1 MAEKKELDLSMF
13 PSETR
18 VVWRSEIHLSTYNP
32 RIISKDGK
40 KQLKRSLKN
49 FGVIGGI
56 VINEGTGNTVVSGHQ
71 KIALL
76 DEKYGYSED
85 NPTENDY
92 QLKAEFINVD
102 EKTEKEMN
110 IMFNNPN
117 VGGSWDM
124 QALAELVPDID
135 YKRAGLEEADLS
147 LIGLDFLYQT
157 EGENQI
163 ASALDDLMAPVEQKK
178 AAEREARK
186 AQRQAGKAARAAADE
201 EAGDSAG
208 EPDPVDEGD
217 DEDPE
222 AVRAAKVAHMKD
234 VKKQVKEAAQA
245 KAENMDAYV
254 MISFDTRKRLAAF
267 LDRFGFPQDIR
278 FIKGE
283 EFDDMIER
291 ID

>member
-1 MAEKKELDLSMF
+1 MAEKRELDLTMF

-32 RIISKDGK
+32 RTISKDGK

-56 VINEGTGNTVVSGHQ
+56 VVNVQTGNTIVSGHQ
-71 KIALL
+71 KVALL
-76 DEKYGYSED
+76 DEKYGFSEA
-85 NPTENDY
+85 NPGENDY
-92 QLKAEFINVD
+92 QLKAEFIDVD

-124 QALAELVPDID
+124 DALAKLVPDID

-157 EGENQI
+157 EGENQL
-163 ASALDDLMAPVEQKK
+163 ASALDDMMAPVEQKR

-186 AQRQAGKAARAAADE
+186 AQRQAEKEAAKAKAAEQQDE
-201 EAGDSAG
+201 E
-208 EPDPVDEGD
+208 EQ
-217 DEDPE
+217 DPE
-222 AVRAAKVAHMKD
+222 ADRAAKVAHMKD
-234 VKKQVKEAAQA
+234 VKQQVRKAAQE

-254 MISFDTRKRLAAF
+254 MISFDTRASLAAF

-283 EFDDMIER
+283 VFDEMIER

>member
-1 MAEKKELDLSMF
+1 MAEKRELDLTMF

-32 RIISKDGK
+32 RTISKDGK

-56 VINEGTGNTVVSGHQ
+56 VVNVQTGNTIVSGHQ
-71 KIALL
+71 KVALL
-76 DEKYGYSED
+76 DEKYGFSEA
-85 NPTENDY
+85 NPGENDY
-92 QLKAEFINVD
+92 QLKAEFIDVD

-124 QALAELVPDID
+124 DALAKLVPDID

-157 EGENQI
+157 EGENQL
-163 ASALDDLMAPVEQKK
+163 ASALDDMMAPVEQKR

-186 AQRQAGKAARAAADE
+186 AQRQAEKEAAKAKAAEQQDE
-201 EAGDSAG
+201 EPDGD
-208 EPDPVDEGD
+208 EEQ
-217 DEDPE
+217 DPE
-222 AVRAAKVAHMKD
+222 ADRAAKVAHMKD
-234 VKKQVKEAAQA
+234 VKQQVRKAAQE

-254 MISFDTRKRLAAF
+254 MISFDTRARLAAF

-283 EFDDMIER
+283 VFDEMIER

>member
-1 MAEKKELDLSMF
+1 MAEKRELDLTMF

-32 RIISKDGK
+32 RTISKDGK

-56 VINEGTGNTVVSGHQ
+56 VVNVQTGNTIVSGHQ
-71 KIALL
+71 KVTLL
-76 DEKYGYSED
+76 DEKYGYSEA

-92 QLKAEFINVD
+92 QLKAEFIDVD

-110 IMFNNPN
+110 VMFNNPN

-124 QALAELVPDID
+124 EALAKLVPDID

-163 ASALDDLMAPVEQKK
+163 AGALNDLMAPVEQKK

-186 AQRQAGKAARAAADE
+186 AQRKSDKAAARKDSDGE
-201 EAGDSAG
+201 EG
-208 EPDPVDEGD
+208 E
-217 DEDPE
+217 EDPDHE
-222 AVRAAKVAHMKD
+222 AVQAAKVAHMKD
-234 VKKQVKEAAQA
+234 VKKQVKEKAIED
-245 KAENMDAYV
+245 AENMDAYV
-254 MISFDTRKRLAAF
+254 MISFDTFKAKAAF
-267 LDRFGFPQDIR
+267 MRRLGYPEAVR

-283 EFDDMIER
+283 EFDGMIER
-291 ID
+291 VD

>member
-1 MAEKKELDLSMF
+1 MAEKRELDLTMF

-32 RIISKDGK
+32 RTISKDGK

-56 VINEGTGNTVVSGHQ
+56 VVNVQTGNTIVSGHQ
-71 KIALL
+71 KVALL
-76 DEKYGYSED
+76 DEKYGYSEA
-85 NPTENDY
+85 NPGENDY
-92 QLKAEFINVD
+92 QLKAEFIDVD

-124 QALAELVPDID
+124 DALAKLVPDID

-163 ASALDDLMAPVEQKK
+163 ANALDDMMAPVEQKR
-178 AAEREARK
+178 AAERDARK
-186 AQRQAGKAARAAADE
+186 AQRQAEKEAAKAKAAEQQDE
-201 EAGDSAG
+201 E
-208 EPDPVDEGD
+208 PDE
-217 DEDPE
+217 EEQDPE
-222 AVRAAKVAHMKD
+222 ADRAAKVAHMKD
-234 VKKQVKEAAQA
+234 VKQQVRKAAQE

-254 MISFDTRKRLAAF
+254 MISFDTRARLAAF

-283 EFDDMIER
+283 VFDEMIER

>member
-18 VVWRSEIHLSTYNP
+18 IVWRSEIHLSTYNP

-124 QALAELVPDID
+124 EGLAKLVPEID

-163 ASALDDLMAPVEQKK
+163 ANALDDLMAPVEQKK

-186 AQRQAGKAARAAADE
+186 AQRKAEKEAAARENSEDDDE
-201 EAGDSAG
+201 EQ
-208 EPDPVDEGD
+208 EPA
-217 DEDPE
+217 PE
-222 AVRAAKVAHMKD
+222 ADRAAKVAHMKD

>member
-1 MAEKKELDLSMF
+1 MAEKRELDLTMF

-32 RIISKDGK
+32 RTISKDGK

-56 VINEGTGNTVVSGHQ
+56 VVNVQTGNTIVSGHQ
-71 KIALL
+71 KVALL
-76 DEKYGYSED
+76 DEKYGFSEA
-85 NPTENDY
+85 NPGENDY
-92 QLKAEFINVD
+92 QLKAEFIDVD

-124 QALAELVPDID
+124 DALAKLVPDID

-163 ASALDDLMAPVEQKK
+163 ASALDDMMAPVEQKR

-186 AQRQAGKAARAAADE
+186 AQRQAEKEAAKAKAAEQQQDE
-201 EAGDSAG
+201 E
-208 EPDPVDEGD
+208 PDEDE
-217 DEDPE
+217 EQDPE
-222 AVRAAKVAHMKD
+222 ADRAAKVAHMKD
-234 VKKQVKEAAQA
+234 VKQQVRKAAQE

-254 MISFDTRKRLAAF
+254 MISFDTRASLAAF

-283 EFDDMIER
+283 VFDEMIER

>member
-18 VVWRSEIHLSTYNP
+18 IVWRSEIHLSAYNP
-32 RIISKDGK
+32 RTISKDGK

-71 KIALL
+71 KITLL

-124 QALAELVPDID
+124 EGLAKLVPEID

-163 ASALDDLMAPVEQKK
+163 ANALDDLMAPVEQKK

-186 AQRQAGKAARAAADE
+186 AQRKAEKEAAAREDSEDDDE
-201 EAGDSAG
+201 EQ
-208 EPDPVDEGD
+208 EPDP
-217 DEDPE
+217 E
-222 AVRAAKVAHMKD
+222 ADRAAKVAHMKD

-267 LDRFGFPQDIR
+267 LDRF
-278 FIKGE
+278 
-283 EFDDMIER
+283 
-291 ID
+291 

>member
-1 MAEKKELDLSMF
+1 MAEEKELDLSMF

-18 VVWRSEIHLSTYNP
+18 VVWRSEIHLSAYNP
-32 RIISKDGK
+32 RTISKDGK

-56 VINEGTGNTVVSGHQ
+56 VVNAQTGNTIVSGHQ
-71 KIALL
+71 KVALL
-76 DEKYGYSED
+76 DEKYGFSEA

-92 QLKAEFINVD
+92 KLKAEFIDVD

-124 QALAELVPDID
+124 EALAKLVPDID

-157 EGENQI
+157 EGENQL
-163 ASALDDLMAPVEQKK
+163 ASALDEMMAPVEQKK

-186 AQRQAGKAARAAADE
+186 AQRQAEKAAAKARE
-201 EAGDSAG
+201 ESGDDDDG
-208 EPDPVDEGD
+208 E
-217 DEDPE
+217 DEDPDPE
-222 AVRAAKVAHMKD
+222 AERAAKVAHMKD

-283 EFDDMIER
+283 EFDNMIER

>member
-1 MAEKKELDLSMF
+1 MTEKRELDLTMF

-32 RIISKDGK
+32 RTISKDGK

-56 VINEGTGNTVVSGHQ
+56 VVNVQTGNTIVSGHQ
-71 KIALL
+71 KVTLL
-76 DEKYGYSED
+76 DEKYGYSEA

-92 QLKAEFINVD
+92 QLKAEFIDVD

-110 IMFNNPN
+110 VMFNNPN

-124 QALAELVPDID
+124 EALAKLVPDID

-157 EGENQI
+157 EGENQL
-163 ASALDDLMAPVEQKK
+163 ASALDEMMAPVEQKR

-186 AQRQAGKAARAAADE
+186 AQRQAEKAASKARE
-201 EAGDSAG
+201 ESGD
-208 EPDPVDEGD
+208 DDD
-217 DEDPE
+217 DEDEDPDPE
-222 AVRAAKVAHMKD
+222 AERAAKVAHMKD

-283 EFDDMIER
+283 EFDNMIER

>member
-1 MAEKKELDLSMF
+1 MAEKRELDLTMF

-32 RIISKDGK
+32 RTISKDGK

-56 VINEGTGNTVVSGHQ
+56 VVNVQTGNTIVSGHQ
-71 KIALL
+71 KVALL
-76 DEKYGYSED
+76 DEKYGFSEA
-85 NPTENDY
+85 NPGENDY
-92 QLKAEFINVD
+92 QLKAEFIDVD

-124 QALAELVPDID
+124 DALAKLVPDID

-157 EGENQI
+157 EGENQL
-163 ASALDDLMAPVEQKK
+163 ASALDDMMAPVEQKR

-186 AQRQAGKAARAAADE
+186 AQRQAEKEAAKAKAAEQQDE
-201 EAGDSAG
+201 E
-208 EPDPVDEGD
+208 PDEDE
-217 DEDPE
+217 EQDPE
-222 AVRAAKVAHMKD
+222 ADRAAKVAHMKD
-234 VKKQVKEAAQA
+234 VKQQVRKAAQE

-254 MISFDTRKRLAAF
+254 MISFDTRARLAAF

-283 EFDDMIER
+283 VFDEMIER

>member
-18 VVWRSEIHLSTYNP
+18 IVWRSEIHLSAYNP
-32 RIISKDGK
+32 RTISKDGK

-71 KIALL
+71 KITLL

-124 QALAELVPDID
+124 EGLAKLVPEID

-163 ASALDDLMAPVEQKK
+163 ANALDDLMAPVEQKK

-186 AQRQAGKAARAAADE
+186 AQRKAEKEAAAREDSEDDDE
-201 EAGDSAG
+201 EQ
-208 EPDPVDEGD
+208 EPDP
-217 DEDPE
+217 E
-222 AVRAAKVAHMKD
+222 ADRAAKVAHMKD

>member
-1 MAEKKELDLSMF
+1 MAEKRELDLTMF

-32 RIISKDGK
+32 RTISKDGK

-56 VINEGTGNTVVSGHQ
+56 VVNVQTGNTIVSGHQ
-71 KIALL
+71 KVALL
-76 DEKYGYSED
+76 DEKYGFSEA
-85 NPTENDY
+85 NPGENDY
-92 QLKAEFINVD
+92 QLKAEFIDVD

-124 QALAELVPDID
+124 DALAKLVPDID

-157 EGENQI
+157 EGENQL
-163 ASALDDLMAPVEQKK
+163 ASALDDMMAPVEQKR

-186 AQRQAGKAARAAADE
+186 AQRQAEKEAAKAKAAEQQQDE
-201 EAGDSAG
+201 E
-208 EPDPVDEGD
+208 PDEDE
-217 DEDPE
+217 EQDPE
-222 AVRAAKVAHMKD
+222 ADRAAKVAHMKD
-234 VKKQVKEAAQA
+234 VKQQVRKAAQE

-254 MISFDTRKRLAAF
+254 MISFDTRARLAAF

-283 EFDDMIER
+283 VFDEMIER

>member
-1 MAEKKELDLSMF
+1 MAEKRELDLSMF

-32 RIISKDGK
+32 RTISKDGK

-56 VINEGTGNTVVSGHQ
+56 VINEGTGNSVVSGHQ
-71 KIALL
+71 KVTLL
-76 DEKYGYSED
+76 DEKYGYSEA

-124 QALAELVPDID
+124 DALAKLVPDID

-157 EGENQI
+157 EGENEI
-163 ASALDDLMAPVEQKK
+163 ANALDDLMAPVQEKK
-178 AAEREARK
+178 AAERDARK
-186 AQRQAGKAARAAADE
+186 AQRQAEKAARAATE
-201 EAGDSAG
+201 EETGDAG
-208 EPDPVDEGD
+208 EPDPVDAGV
-217 DEDPE
+217 EDPE

-234 VKKQVKEAAQA
+234 VKKQVREAAQA

-254 MISFDTRKRLAAF
+254 MISFDTRRNLAAF
-267 LDRFGFPQDIR
+267 LSRFGFPQDIR

-283 EFDDMIER
+283 EFDGMIER

>member
-1 MAEKKELDLSMF
+1 MAEKRELDLTMF

-32 RIISKDGK
+32 RTISKDGK

-56 VINEGTGNTVVSGHQ
+56 VVNVQTGNTIVSGHQ
-71 KIALL
+71 KVALL
-76 DEKYGYSED
+76 DEKYGFSEA
-85 NPTENDY
+85 NPGENDY
-92 QLKAEFINVD
+92 QLKAEFIDVD

-124 QALAELVPDID
+124 DALAKLVPDID

-163 ASALDDLMAPVEQKK
+163 AGALDDMMAPVEQKR

-186 AQRQAGKAARAAADE
+186 AQRQAEKEAAKAKAAEQQQDE
-201 EAGDSAG
+201 E
-208 EPDPVDEGD
+208 PDEDE
-217 DEDPE
+217 EQDPE
-222 AVRAAKVAHMKD
+222 ADRAAKVAHMKD
-234 VKKQVKEAAQA
+234 VKQQVRKAAQE

-254 MISFDTRKRLAAF
+254 MISFDTRARLAAF

-283 EFDDMIER
+283 VFDEMIER

>member
-1 MAEKKELDLSMF
+1 MAEKRELDLTMF

-32 RIISKDGK
+32 RTISKDGK

-56 VINEGTGNTVVSGHQ
+56 VVNVQTGNTIVSGHQ
-71 KIALL
+71 KVALL
-76 DEKYGYSED
+76 DEKYGFSEA
-85 NPTENDY
+85 NPGENDY
-92 QLKAEFINVD
+92 QLKAEFIDVD

-124 QALAELVPDID
+124 DALAKLVPDID

-163 ASALDDLMAPVEQKK
+163 AGALDDMMAPVEQKR

-186 AQRQAGKAARAAADE
+186 AQRQAEKEAAKAKAAEQQDE
-201 EAGDSAG
+201 E
-208 EPDPVDEGD
+208 PDEDE
-217 DEDPE
+217 EQDPE
-222 AVRAAKVAHMKD
+222 ADRAAKVAHMKD
-234 VKKQVKEAAQA
+234 VKQQVRKAAQE

-254 MISFDTRKRLAAF
+254 MISFDTRARLAAF

-283 EFDDMIER
+283 VFDEMIER

>member
-18 VVWRSEIHLSTYNP
+18 IVWRSEIHLSTYNP

-71 KIALL
+71 KITLL

-124 QALAELVPDID
+124 EGLAKLVPEID

-163 ASALDDLMAPVEQKK
+163 ANALDEMMAPVEQKK

-186 AQRQAGKAARAAADE
+186 AQRQAEKAAAKARE
-201 EAGDSAG
+201 ESGD
-208 EPDPVDEGD
+208 DDD
-217 DEDPE
+217 DEDDDPDPE
-222 AVRAAKVAHMKD
+222 AERAAKVAHMKD

-283 EFDDMIER
+283 EFDNMIER

>member
-1 MAEKKELDLSMF
+1 MAEEKELDLTMF

-18 VVWRSEIHLSTYNP
+18 VVWRSEIHLSAYNP
-32 RIISKDGK
+32 RTISKDGK

-56 VINEGTGNTVVSGHQ
+56 VVNVQTGNTIVSGHQ
-71 KIALL
+71 KVALL
-76 DEKYGYSED
+76 DEKYGFSEAK
-85 NPTENDY
+85 PTENDY
-92 QLKAEFINVD
+92 KLKAEFIDVD

-110 IMFNNPN
+110 IMFNNLN

-124 QALAELVPDID
+124 DALAKLVPDID

-157 EGENQI
+157 EGENQL
-163 ASALDDLMAPVEQKK
+163 ASALDEMMAPVEQKR

-186 AQRQAGKAARAAADE
+186 AQRQAEKAAAAANE
-201 EAGDSAG
+201 
-208 EPDPVDEGD
+208 DPGSDDDG
-217 DEDPE
+217 DEDPDPE
-222 AVRAAKVAHMKD
+222 AERAAKVAHMKD

-283 EFDDMIER
+283 EFDNMIER

>member
-32 RIISKDGK
+32 RTISKDGK

-56 VINEGTGNTVVSGHQ
+56 VVNVQTGNTIVSGHQ
-71 KIALL
+71 KVTLL
-76 DEKYGYSED
+76 DEKYGYSEA
-85 NPTENDY
+85 NPTENDN
-92 QLKAEFINVD
+92 QLKAEFIDVD

-110 IMFNNPN
+110 VMFNNPN

-124 QALAELVPDID
+124 EALAKLVPDID

-157 EGENQI
+157 EGENQL
-163 ASALDDLMAPVEQKK
+163 ASALDEMMAPVEQKK

-186 AQRQAGKAARAAADE
+186 AQRQAEKAASKARE
-201 EAGDSAG
+201 ES
-208 EPDPVDEGD
+208 GD
-217 DEDPE
+217 DEDEDPDPE
-222 AVRAAKVAHMKD
+222 AERAAKVAHMKD

-283 EFDDMIER
+283 EFDNMIER

>member
-1 MAEKKELDLSMF
+1 MAEKRELDLTMF

-32 RIISKDGK
+32 RTISKDGK

-56 VINEGTGNTVVSGHQ
+56 VVNVQTGNTIVSGHQ
-71 KIALL
+71 KVALL
-76 DEKYGYSED
+76 DEKYGFSEA
-85 NPTENDY
+85 NPGENDY
-92 QLKAEFINVD
+92 QLKAEFIDVD

-124 QALAELVPDID
+124 DALAKLVPDID

-157 EGENQI
+157 EGENQL
-163 ASALDDLMAPVEQKK
+163 ASALDDMMAPVEQKR

-186 AQRQAGKAARAAADE
+186 AQRQAEKEAAKAKAAEQQDE
-201 EAGDSAG
+201 E
-208 EPDPVDEGD
+208 PD
-217 DEDPE
+217 DEEEQDPE
-222 AVRAAKVAHMKD
+222 ADRAAKVAHMKD
-234 VKKQVKEAAQA
+234 VKQQVRKAAQE

-254 MISFDTRKRLAAF
+254 MISFDTRARLAAF

-283 EFDDMIER
+283 VFDEMIER

>member
-32 RIISKDGK
+32 RTISKDGK

-56 VINEGTGNTVVSGHQ
+56 VVNEGTGNTVVSGHQ

-117 VGGSWDM
+117 VVGSWDM
-124 QALAELVPDID
+124 DALAKLVPDID
-135 YKRAGLEEADLS
+135 YKKAGLEEADLS

-163 ASALDDLMAPVEQKK
+163 AGALDDLMAPVQEKK

-186 AQRQAGKAARAAADE
+186 AQRQAEKAARAAADE
-201 EAGDSAG
+201 ETGEAG
-208 EPDPVDEGD
+208 EPDPVDEGED
-217 DEDPE
+217 DDPE

-283 EFDDMIER
+283 EFDNMIER

>member
-163 ASALDDLMAPVEQKK
+163 AGALDDLMAPVEQKK

-186 AQRQAGKAARAAADE
+186 AQRKAEKAAAARKDSDDDE
-201 EAGDSAG
+201 EEE
-208 EPDPVDEGD
+208 EP
-217 DEDPE
+217 DPE
-222 AVRAAKVAHMKD
+222 AVQAAKVAHMKD